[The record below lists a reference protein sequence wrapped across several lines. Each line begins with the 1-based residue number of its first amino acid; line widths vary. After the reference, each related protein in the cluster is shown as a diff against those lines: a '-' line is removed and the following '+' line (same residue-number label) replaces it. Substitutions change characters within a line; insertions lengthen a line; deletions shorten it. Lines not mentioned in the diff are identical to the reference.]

1 MGDVKQEIELKGFDS
16 AGEPLIRLMADGSVY
31 IVFNFMP
38 LSWVPDEQGLGPFE
52 DFDKQL
58 ERAAGVP
65 VEWEDR
71 EYFLIRQPMSD
82 TVQRIR
88 KFLEDYRRLFEI

>member
-1 MGDVKQEIELKGFDS
+1 MTEVKQVIPLSGFDPK
-16 AGEPLIRLMADGSVY
+16 GEPAIRVMADGRLYV
-31 IVFNFMP
+31 VFNFMP
-38 LSWVPDEQGLGPFE
+38 PSYVPDQDGLGPFE

-71 EYFLIRQPMSD
+71 ESFLIRRPTPD
-82 TVQRIR
+82 TVERVRQFVEGFRR
-88 KFLEDYRRLFEI
+88 K